1 MKKIDPDQTPAAPA
15 GATATEPAAPES
27 AAPDAGEASDELGLL
42 RREIQE
48 LRDKNL
54 RLVADQRNLQQRL
67 TRDKEEALRYA
78 ESDFAKEL
86 LVVIDDLDRTQESV
100 RSGADAKVLADGVRI
115 IQEHFE
121 KVLRSRGVERIT
133 AEGRP
138 FDPGLHEA
146 LMQQPS
152 ADVPAGTVLKEL
164 APGYRM
170 HDRVLRP
177 ARVIVSSGA

>member
-1 MKKIDPDQTPAAPA
+1 MIKNEPNPTQA
-15 GATATEPAAPES
+15 ATAAAEPAASET
-27 AAPDAGEASDELGLL
+27 AAADTADELALL
-42 RREIQE
+42 KREVQE

-54 RLVADQRNLQQRL
+54 RLIADQRNLQQRL
-67 TRDKEEALRYA
+67 TRDKEQALRYA

-100 RSGADAKVLADGVRI
+100 RSGADAKALADGVRI

-121 KVLRSRGVERIT
+121 KVLRSRGVERIA
-133 AEGRP
+133 AEGQP
-138 FDPGLHEA
+138 FDPALHEA
-146 LMQQPS
+146 LLQQPS

-177 ARVIVSSGA
+177 ARVIVSSG